1 MKMKLPNRAL
11 PNKPNIGGIASKR
24 GNYYE
29 EKWAVYSLLEVISGQ
44 ANSIQYEGIE
54 REFIGF
60 EFVLSRGQCNEWHQ
74 VKLNSPGGNWTA
86 RKLKYVLENFKR
98 QLSEN
103 TRSKCVFVSQGSAFP
118 IKDVSEKAHKAKNL
132 DEFRSSA
139 SEKEKDCFIALTEEY
154 WCVNPAVAFDWI
166 GRCEF
171 VAISEL
177 LIDKQIN
184 LLGNH
189 LFFTNEHLFQLLS
202 DYLQDNLNKKLT
214 TEIVR
219 SWIQDKSELQFRPAS
234 YDPTLREKIVGANTR
249 YKKSY
254 QSFEIAGKTISRKET
269 KAILDLLLEDDGA
282 DLVLLTGEA
291 GIGKSGI
298 VGQVLTTLEQ
308 KQIDH
313 LAFRMDRYLEFQSRL
328 KLGFALLELDQDQS
342 PVSVIANVASD
353 QTAVL
358 IVDQVDAVSESS
370 GRNPATK
377 ELLIELVDECGKY
390 NKVRC
395 LLVCRS
401 YDYRHDPQFQKL
413 ATKNKF
419 THIEVEKLDWKV
431 QVLPIL
437 KKIGINLDSLSDK
450 QNKLFKNTLN
460 LYLFS
465 QLKKDNQNIT
475 NQNDLFQRLL
485 DVRRKELDLMGV
497 RNWNIREPLYSMAE
511 SMNNTQS
518 LICRRQVLENY
529 DGAIDQLSSSGLII
543 HERKD
548 NLAFFHESFFDF
560 IYAKY
565 FLTSNQS
572 LIEFLRKSEQDLFV
586 RTQVRQILL
595 LKRDLHFEKYLA
607 ELKNIFSSSDV
618 RMHIKYVVAEW
629 LSDAS
634 NPKKEELDVILSLED
649 GSKKFSILLQKT
661 LLQSDN
667 WFELLNNRNWIEK
680 NLEIML
686 ETQQKQLLMWLIRVS
701 NKHLKPVVKLL
712 EKWSTGDTKREELL
726 AISLCYR
733 YEHSLNIELVNLL
746 FDIFSKNSKSLFQS
760 NLLLLGT
767 LNILGKLSPQEG
779 AKKLEEIFQF
789 WFKENSNQHLFGIG
803 RLGNTFEYELKDLS
817 KNSPELFVSG
827 SIPALIKSVNSDLE
841 SKNGYYLRYR
851 YKTDD
856 EYGSGVLLRHIRNAL
871 QTIAGNNPKLAGKYL
886 DQLDPALHEA
896 MMFLHLETIDANP
909 KKLGHR
915 LEHLLNTPHLFYAGY
930 QNAKWLLFAETTR
943 AVIQAKEISIENI
956 ESAIFQFRDEL
967 KQAKDA
973 LNFHKNAN
981 SDGRDA
987 ALDHLKEYGRVQ
999 LYVLKTIGKELLSES
1014 GSKKLGELER
1024 KFPSYKIPK
1033 PIVNI
1038 SRTIG
1043 APIDLDSTKC
1053 MADNKW
1059 LNEMEKYSHTESI
1072 FNSKGEFHEGASALS
1087 ENLKAATEADPNRF
1101 ARLIFKINTNVD
1113 VVYINRILSGIA
1125 AASKV
1130 DITLIQD
1137 ALLHV
1142 FRSSKDEFGSEIANV
1157 IEKHPNIIQNEEC
1170 LNMLLWFAEFG
1181 DATETIGTDSLGYQP
1196 GFGLFESLIDM
1207 GAITNGLNMTR
1218 GKAWLALEKS
1228 INEDNPCLSKI
1239 WDFLESRIKSE
1250 SNIPVRVMML
1260 YPLASMYNY
1269 DKQRFSE
1276 CILNFTESIT
1286 NKLSIDEALTPFTTN
1301 IGVWLYPRIES
1312 ANMDIA
1318 IKIME
1323 RLINSTDPN
1332 KHLIGSWWTM
1342 CNRLRGGESTEKF
1355 PDIHELSSVHT
1366 QLWVQALCLFVND
1379 ANRTEYVLGE
1389 LKNLFF
1395 HEEREVRKATGNVFR
1410 HIQQDRIH
1418 LFKDLAVQ
1426 FIKSPAIKDNHIDLI
1441 QFLGKTTDDVAELVI
1456 SAGEK
1461 ILQFPQDA
1469 GKEIIYE
1476 NDLALYE
1483 LYELSDLL
1491 KREYVK
1497 SEGSKALRKRFLD
1510 LFDYIAGQGI
1520 HGVDELLKL
1529 DDRQADLVS
1538 AP

>member
-1 MKMKLPNRAL
+1 MKMKL

-74 VKLNSPGGNWTA
+74 VKLNAPGGNWTA

-103 TRSKCVFVSQGSAFP
+103 TRSKCVFVSQGSASP

-166 GRCEF
+166 RRCEF

-219 SWIQDKSELQFRPAS
+219 SWIQDESELQFRSAS
-234 YDPTLREKIVGANTR
+234 YDPTLREKIIKANTR

-254 QSFEIAGKTISRKET
+254 QSFQIAGETISRKET
-269 KAILDLLLEDDGA
+269 EAIFNLLFEDHGA
-282 DLVLLTGEA
+282 DSVLLTGEA
-291 GIGKSGI
+291 GIGKSGV

-308 KQIDH
+308 EQIDH
-313 LAFRMDRYLEFQSRL
+313 LVFRMDRYLEFQSRL
-328 KLGFALLELDQDQS
+328 KLGSELLELDQAQS
-342 PVSVIANVASD
+342 PVSVLANVASNK
-353 QTAVL
+353 TAVL

-370 GRNPATK
+370 GRNPAIK
-377 ELLIELVDECGKY
+377 ELLIELVDECEKY
-390 NKVRC
+390 NKVHC

-401 YDYRHDPQFQKL
+401 YDYHHDPQLQQL

-419 THIEVEKLDWKV
+419 THIEVEKLDWRV

-437 KKIGINLDSLSDK
+437 KKIGINSNSIPDK
-450 QNKLFKNTLN
+450 QNKLFENTLN

-465 QLKKDNQNIT
+465 QLKKNNQNIT
-475 NQNDLFQRLL
+475 NQNDLFQHLIDAR
-485 DVRRKELDLMGV
+485 RRKDLNLMNAC
-497 RNWNIREPLYSMAE
+497 NWNIRDPLYSMAE
-511 SMNNTQS
+511 AMNDTQS
-518 LICRRQVLENY
+518 LTCHRQVLEHY
-529 DGAIDQLSSSGLII
+529 DGAIDQLSSLGLII
-543 HERKD
+543 HEGKRH
-548 NLAFFHESFFDF
+548 LAFFHESFFDF

-565 FLTSNQS
+565 FLTSNES
-572 LIEFLRKSEQDLFV
+572 LIEFLQKSEQDLFV
-586 RTQVRQILL
+586 RTQVHQILS
-595 LKRDLHFEKYLA
+595 LKRDTNFQEYLT
-607 ELKNIFSSSDV
+607 ELKNIFSSPDV
-618 RMHIKYVVAEW
+618 RMHIKCVVAEW

-634 NPKKEELDVILSLED
+634 GPKEEELDVILSLE
-649 GSKKFSILLQKT
+649 GSGEKFPILLQKA

-701 NKHLKPVVKLL
+701 NKHPKSVVRLLK
-712 EKWSTGDTKREELL
+712 KWLTGDTKRGKLL
-726 AISLCYR
+726 AISLCYPH
-733 YEHSLNIELVNLL
+733 EHSLSIELVDLL
-746 FDIFSKNSKSLFQS
+746 FDLFSKNSKSLFQS
-760 NLLLLGT
+760 NFLLYGT
-767 LNILGKLSPQEG
+767 LNILDGLSPEEG
-779 AKKLEEIFQF
+779 AKKLRKIFQF
-789 WFKENSNQHLFGIG
+789 WFKKNSNQHLFGVEG
-803 RLGNTFEYELKDLS
+803 LNDSFEYKLKELS
-817 KNSPELFVSG
+817 KKSPKLFVGG

-851 YKTDD
+851 YKADD

-871 QTIAGNNPKLAGKYL
+871 QTIAKTNPKLAGKYL
-886 DQLDPALHEA
+886 EQLDPALHEA
-896 MMFLHLETIDANP
+896 MMFLHLQTIVANP

-915 LEHLLNTPHLFYAGY
+915 LKHLLNSSHLFYAGY
-930 QNAKWLLFAETTR
+930 QNAKWLLFAETAR
-943 AVIQAKEISIENI
+943 AVIQEKEISIENI

-967 KQAKDA
+967 KQAKNA

-999 LYVLKTIGKELLSES
+999 LYVLKTIGKELLSKS
-1014 GSKKLGELER
+1014 GSKKLEELER
-1024 KFPSYKIPK
+1024 KFPSYQIPK

-1038 SRTIG
+1038 SG
-1043 APIDLDSTKC
+1043 AIQPPIDLDSTRR
-1053 MADNKW
+1053 MTDNQW
-1059 LNEMEKYSHTESI
+1059 LNAMERYSHTEPS
-1072 FNSKGEFHEGASALS
+1072 FNFEGEFHGGAFALS
-1087 ENLKAATEADPNRF
+1087 ENLKVATETDPNRF
-1101 ARLIFKINTNVD
+1101 ARLIFKINTNVN
-1113 VVYINRILSGIA
+1113 VVYINRILSGISTA
-1125 AASKV
+1125 NEV

-1142 FRSSKDEFGSEIANV
+1142 FRLSKDEFGSEIADV
-1157 IEKHPNIIQNEEC
+1157 IGKHPDIIQNEEC
-1170 LNMLLWFAEFG
+1170 FNMLLWYAEFG
-1181 DATETIGTDSLGYQP
+1181 DVTEVIRTTSPSYRSGFRSIKSLM
-1196 GFGLFESLIDM
+1196 DM

-1218 GKAWLALEKS
+1218 GRAWLALGKL
-1228 INEDNPCLSKI
+1228 INENNLYSPKI
-1239 WDFLESRIKSE
+1239 CDFLENRIESE

-1260 YPLASMYNY
+1260 YPLVSMYNY
-1269 DKQRFSE
+1269 DKQRFSK
-1276 CILNFTESIT
+1276 CILNFTEPIT
-1286 NKLSIDEALTPFTTN
+1286 NKLSIDDALTPLITG
-1301 IGVWLYPRIES
+1301 IGVELYFHIES
-1312 ANMDIA
+1312 ANIKTA

-1323 RLINSTDPN
+1323 QLINSTDQN
-1332 KHLIGSWWTM
+1332 KHLFGSWWAL

-1355 PDIHELSSVHT
+1355 LDIHELSSAHT
-1366 QLWVQALCLFVND
+1366 QLWAQALCLFVTD
-1379 ANRTEYVLGE
+1379 ANRTEYVIGE
-1389 LKNLFF
+1389 LKKLFS
-1395 HEEREVRKATGNVFR
+1395 HDDREVRIAAGNVFR
-1410 HIQQDRIH
+1410 HIEQDRNH
-1418 LFKDLAVQ
+1418 LFKDLAEQ

-1441 QFLGKTTDDVAELVI
+1441 RFLGKTTDDVAELVI

-1461 ILQFPQDA
+1461 ILQLPQGT
-1469 GKEIIYE
+1469 GKEITYE
-1476 NDLALYE
+1476 KDLPLYE
-1483 LYELSDLL
+1483 LHELSGLL
-1491 KREYVK
+1491 KREYVN
-1497 SEGSKALRKRFLD
+1497 SEGNKELRKRFLD
-1510 LFDYIAGQGI
+1510 LFEYLAEQDVYGA
-1520 HGVDELLKL
+1520 DELLKL
-1529 DDRQADLVS
+1529 ADRQANLVS
-1538 AP
+1538 APS